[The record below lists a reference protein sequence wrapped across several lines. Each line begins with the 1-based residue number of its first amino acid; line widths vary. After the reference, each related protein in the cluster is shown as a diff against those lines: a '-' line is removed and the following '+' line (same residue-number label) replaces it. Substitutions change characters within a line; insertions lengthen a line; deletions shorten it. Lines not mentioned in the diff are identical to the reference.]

1 MHDEEPQRTKIGE
14 AFQLIEIMVEVPKV
28 EPKTPLDRA
37 MELFDRALELF
48 EYASMELAATQ
59 LESDQLTARE
69 ERARKMKDVAAETIA
84 YLAGE
89 PAKTEAEED

>member
-1 MHDEEPQRTKIGE
+1 MQDEEPQRTKIGE
-14 AFQLIEIMVEVPKV
+14 ALQPIEIMVEVPKV

-37 MELFDRALELF
+37 MELF

-59 LESDQLTARE
+59 LEWEQLMDRE